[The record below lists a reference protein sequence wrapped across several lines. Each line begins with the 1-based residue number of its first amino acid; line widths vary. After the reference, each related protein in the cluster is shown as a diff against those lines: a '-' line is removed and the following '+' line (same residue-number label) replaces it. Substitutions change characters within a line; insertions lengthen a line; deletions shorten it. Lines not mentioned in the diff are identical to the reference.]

1 MLSKV
6 GPIPKEIF
14 TKIMD
19 LENRIL
25 SSDKS
30 PTKKDLPAN
39 NYENI
44 RK

>member
-30 PTKKDLPAN
+30 PAIKDLPAN